1 MADERGLREPE
12 RVHEA
17 TQRVREVS
25 EAITRARFRGIAE
38 ARKVDG
44 EHRGAAGERAHVVA
58 PRLGESAQTVDEDD
72 GGSAPLDDI
81 VQAEPVDFA
90 SAQLQFRHGATIL
103 PDRQGPQV
111 NRSRGVDS
119 LAVGWPRS
127 RFIIRAFFTG

>member
-38 ARKVDG
+38 TRKVDR
-44 EHRGAAGERAHVVA
+44 EHRGAAGERPHVVA

-72 GGSAPLDDI
+72 GGAAPPDDLL
-81 VQAEPVDFA
+81 QAEPA
-90 SAQLQFRHGATIL
+90 PLPPPPPPLPPRGPIL
-103 PDRQGPQV
+103 PHPHGP
-111 NRSRGVDS
+111 
-119 LAVGWPRS
+119 P
-127 RFIIRAFFTG
+127 